1 MELVRWSEDRVA
13 LTRSALEAAR
23 SVLRAD
29 YCAVVW
35 RPPDGAPL
43 EYHESLLSAY
53 REALDR
59 HGLEPPP
66 GYGPPGPGNAVFY
79 VSSFMDTLEPA
90 LAA

>member
-35 RPPDGAPL
+35 RPRDGAVL
-43 EYHESLLSAY
+43 EVIATQGISDARA
-53 REALDR
+53 RERAGGWFDAAL
-59 HGLEPPP
+59 G
-66 GYGPPGPGNAVFY
+66 
-79 VSSFMDTLEPA
+79 
-90 LAA
+90 AAARVAAPSRGTRARPER